1 MLKNTIY
8 ISIILFYNITRNDIA
23 CDLTCF
29 KMTITF
35 ENKEGLFMKLTKVF
49 VAFFSFLFLFT
60 NPNKNK
66 CAVAAE
72 AIHHNETY
80 IVNSFLDVPTDWVMN
95 TSCDHSHASVQ
106 VDNQELVVTHQG
118 TNGSASNFYGA
129 MMTIADGYT
138 FENFTFTMRFK
149 MTQAENSSRWFGIA
163 YHTQGKDAAMKGYL
177 MNYRQSGESAAS
189 AFVKGAFKDEAKV
202 ATGVPLN
209 DNQYHTLEIVMEG
222 NQARHYIDHHIITSW
237 DVNIKNSDPLGTNE
251 YLKEGGFS
259 LIVNRSTI
267 CIASVEIVPEAKPQL
282 DDEKKIDEELVN
294 TYRWSTNLINF
305 PTVITKIHSAADLE
319 KLSTEIVKP
328 SNVILRM
335 NEDAEIVGQNGE
347 VIAPFYDVYRNNLK
361 KEVIPLVQVET
372 QKEAD
377 ALSTFLKDRIDILD
391 MAVLSSNAT
400 YIKNVRQN
408 NTKIRGVL
416 LANETNTDMFD
427 LVKKAQG
434 CGSTTIIL
442 PSSLASIK
450 NVTYLQARFKSA
462 WVMAMNASDFDL
474 YHLIHSGA
482 SGMVVSNYAHLYE
495 LYATYDQDAT
505 TRAGFNVAHRGL
517 TNGYNENSLS
527 GMKAAIEKGATHLEI
542 DCYLTVDQEIVIM
555 HDGDIS
561 RTTNGEGNIESY
573 TLEQLRA
580 FKLDVYEPLE
590 DIPTLDDVISLVKNT
605 DVVIVLEVKSAKT
618 AIVSRIKEKLTQ
630 YDCFDQVIAISF
642 NRDILGK
649 IKADIPEMPIAF
661 LGAVNQS
668 NIKDKLKEMG
678 QYHYVF
684 DTEYSNTSREFN
696 EYYLRDRG
704 ITGWY
709 WTFDNTAK
717 TELVAIANG
726 YVGITNNVGE
736 RFAKKVKYIEGM
748 PYELKKG
755 EDFTSFVNLEIQ
767 VHYYDGTIET
777 LKGDIFQYREQG
789 DHYDVICK
797 LEVDATIQGGRVQ
810 TFYTQAFSVTKYVE
824 QIEPPIST
832 GDTPTSSEGDVTSSS
847 QTTTSNKGCGKAATN
862 LLCLLSFIAII
873 GIVIKKK

>member
-1 MLKNTIY
+1 
-8 ISIILFYNITRNDIA
+8 
-23 CDLTCF
+23 
-29 KMTITF
+29 
-35 ENKEGLFMKLTKVF
+35 MKLTKVF
-49 VAFFSFLFLFT
+49 ITFFSFLLLFT
-60 NPNKNK
+60 HSNKNDVR
-66 CAVAAE
+66 VALAE
-72 AIHHNETY
+72 TAHQNEIY
-80 IVNSFLDVPTDWVMN
+80 AVNSFLDVPTDWIMN
-95 TSCDHSHASVQ
+95 AGCDRLHASVA

-118 TNGSASNFYGA
+118 TNSSASNYYGA
-129 MMTIADGYT
+129 MMTIADGYA

-149 MTQAENSSRWFGIA
+149 MTEAENSSRWFGIA
-163 YHTQGKDAAMKGYL
+163 YHTQGKDATTKGYL

-189 AFVKGAFKDEAKV
+189 AFVKGSFKDEAKV
-202 ATGVPLN
+202 STGIPLN
-209 DNQYHTLEIVMEG
+209 DNQYHTIQIVMDG
-222 NQARHYIDHHIITSW
+222 NQARHYIDNRIITSW
-237 DVNIKNSDPLGTNE
+237 DVNIKNADPLNTSE
-251 YLKEGGFS
+251 YLKAGGFS
-259 LIVNRSTI
+259 LIVNRSVI
-267 CIASVEIVPEAKPQL
+267 RIASVEILPEAKPQS
-282 DDEKKIDEELVN
+282 DDEKKIDDELVN
-294 TYRWSTNLINF
+294 TYRWDTNLINF
-305 PTVITKIHSAADLE
+305 PTVVTKIQSATDL
-319 KLSTEIVKP
+319 KRLTTETTKP

-335 NEDAEIVGQNGE
+335 NEDAAIVDQNGE
-347 VIAPFYDVYRNNLK
+347 VIAPFYDVYKEKLK
-361 KEVIPLVQVET
+361 KEVIPIIQVET

-377 ALSTFLKDRIDILD
+377 ALVTFLKERIDILD
-391 MAVLSSNAT
+391 MAVMSSNAT
-400 YIKNVRQN
+400 LIKHVRQN

-416 LANETNTDMFD
+416 VADETNTDMFD

-450 NVTYLQARFKSA
+450 NVTYLQARFKTA

-474 YHLIHSGA
+474 FHLIHSGA
-482 SGMVVSNYAHLYE
+482 SGMIVSDYAHLYE
-495 LYATYDQDAT
+495 LYATYDQNAT

-542 DCYLTVDQEIVIM
+542 DCYLTIDQEIVIM

-580 FKLDVYEPLE
+580 FKLDLYEPLE
-590 DIPTLDDVISLVKNT
+590 DIPTLDDVITLVKDS
-605 DVVIVLEVKSAKT
+605 DVIIVLEVKSAKT

-649 IKADIPEMPIAF
+649 IKAEIPEMPIAF
-661 LGAVNQS
+661 LGAVNSS

-678 QYHYVF
+678 QYHCVF
-684 DTEYSNTSREFN
+684 DTDYSNTSREFN

-736 RFAKKVKYIEGM
+736 RFAKKVRYIEGT

-755 EDFTSFVNLEIQ
+755 EEFTSLLSLEIK
-767 VHYYDGTIET
+767 VHYYDGNVET
-777 LKGDIFQYREQG
+777 LQGEIFQYREQG

-797 LEVDATIQGGRVQ
+797 LEVGATIQGGRVQ
-810 TFYTQAFSVTKYVE
+810 TFYTQAFSVKKYVE

-832 GDTPTSSEGDVTSSS
+832 GNDTPNSSEEDNTSSS
-847 QTTTSNKGCGKAATN
+847 QTSTSNKGCGKAATN
-862 LLCLLSFIAII
+862 LLCLFSFIAVI
-873 GIVIKKK
+873 GIAIRKK